1 MRTKQE
7 QNKVR
12 RRLLY
17 LWFPHFSIER
27 HKRIEIDKRAKQD
40 DFSGIIIIQDRAG
53 RRVVIASCPL
63 AFQMGVTVGLSLED
77 ALAACPSL
85 LVFEADLIADQLAI
99 ETLARWCGRYTP
111 LVSIDKANKGLGNA
125 GIWLDITGC
134 AHLFGG
140 EADLL
145 NDIIARLTAI
155 NWTAFGAISD
165 TPGSAW
171 AVARFS
177 SGVTQLIAPGEQ
189 QAALSELPL
198 SALRLPK
205 NTVDDLSKVGLRKIS
220 QLMLVPRAPLRAR
233 FGKNIRLRL
242 DQALGIEKETVSPQ
256 TLHSPY
262 LARLVLLEPI
272 SNSETIKQIL
282 GHLLPQVIEML
293 VTRSLGIRQLRLS
306 LYKIDGKVQELKIRT
321 SEVSQNSDVILRLFS
336 EKIDN
341 YLLDAG
347 VDVVTLEATET
358 DVIQYK
364 QVYLNNESETS
375 ELKLSE
381 LIDSLT
387 NRFGISSVTLHSLK
401 ESYCPEHSEMVWHAI
416 SNLETFRTSERA
428 QRSLD
433 YFLAVRPLRLAV
445 PPERLSSILVCKRGR
460 PKNFEWRRNNIQ
472 IRRVNGPER
481 ISPEWWYMENYH
493 LTRDYFRVEDTQGR
507 RYWLFKEFIKK
518 NHERSHWYL
527 HGFFA

>member
-63 AFQMGVTVGLSLED
+63 AFQMGVVVGLSLED

-177 SGVTQLIAPGEQ
+177 GGVTQLIAPGEQ

-262 LARLVLLEPI
+262 LARLVLL
-272 SNSETIKQIL
+272 
-282 GHLLPQVIEML
+282 
-293 VTRSLGIRQLRLS
+293 
-306 LYKIDGKVQELKIRT
+306 
-321 SEVSQNSDVILRLFS
+321 
-336 EKIDN
+336 
-341 YLLDAG
+341 
-347 VDVVTLEATET
+347 
-358 DVIQYK
+358 
-364 QVYLNNESETS
+364 
-375 ELKLSE
+375 
-381 LIDSLT
+381 
-387 NRFGISSVTLHSLK
+387 
-401 ESYCPEHSEMVWHAI
+401 
-416 SNLETFRTSERA
+416 
-428 QRSLD
+428 
-433 YFLAVRPLRLAV
+433 
-445 PPERLSSILVCKRGR
+445 
-460 PKNFEWRRNNIQ
+460 
-472 IRRVNGPER
+472 
-481 ISPEWWYMENYH
+481 
-493 LTRDYFRVEDTQGR
+493 
-507 RYWLFKEFIKK
+507 
-518 NHERSHWYL
+518 
-527 HGFFA
+527 